1 MRRKISKKN
10 QHVVP
15 HKCGWAVKRVGNPR
29 ASSVYNTQR
38 EAIKA
43 ARKAAIR
50 QSSEMVVHGRNGRIR
65 ERSTYGS
72 DPFPPKG

>member
-1 MRRKISKKN
+1 MNKKN

-15 HKCGWAVKRVGNPR
+15 HKGGWAVKRAGNPR
-29 ASSVYNTQR
+29 ASSVHNTQR
-38 EAIKA
+38 KAIEV

-50 QSSEMVVHGRNGRIR
+50 QRSEMVVHGKNGRIR

>member
-1 MRRKISKKN
+1 MAKKN

-15 HKCGWAVKRVGNPR
+15 HERGWAVKRAGNPR
-29 ASSVYNTQR
+29 ASSVHNTQR

-43 ARKAAIR
+43 ARQAAIR
-50 QSSEMVVHGRNGRIR
+50 QRSEMVVHGTNGRIR
-65 ERSTYGS
+65 ERSTYGC

>member
-1 MRRKISKKN
+1 MTKKN

-15 HKCGWAVKRVGNPR
+15 HERGWAVKRAGDPR
-29 ASSVYNTQR
+29 TSSVHNTQR
-38 EAIKA
+38 ETIIA

-50 QSSEMVVHGRNGRIR
+50 RGSEMVVHGKNGRIR